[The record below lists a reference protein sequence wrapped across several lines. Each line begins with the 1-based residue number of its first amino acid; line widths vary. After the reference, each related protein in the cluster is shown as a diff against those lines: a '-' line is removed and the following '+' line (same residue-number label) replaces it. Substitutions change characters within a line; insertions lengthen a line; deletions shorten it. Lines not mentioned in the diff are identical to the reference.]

1 MPRSSARTKM
11 MLGLDGAAAASAR
24 VASAASSTTRTDVMA
39 AFVMVGFPL
48 RCPVRSAGGAAYQT
62 DRNYGPSCG
71 RCNRPRPHCP
81 AEWTWAMDEQPA
93 VPSDG
98 RAGRRPIDLNVER
111 PAYVGVSPSQVH
123 SVTLLGGSGWTPNWR

>member
-11 MLGLDGAAAASAR
+11 MLGLDGG
-24 VASAASSTTRTDVMA
+24 ASAALALDASMASNRTTRDAMA
-39 AFVMVGFPL
+39 AFGMVGFPL

-81 AEWTWAMDEQPA
+81 AEWTWAKDEQPA
-93 VPSDG
+93 VPADG
-98 RAGRRPIDLNVER
+98 RAGRRPIDLSVER
-111 PAYVGVSPSQVH
+111 PAYV
-123 SVTLLGGSGWTPNWR
+123 